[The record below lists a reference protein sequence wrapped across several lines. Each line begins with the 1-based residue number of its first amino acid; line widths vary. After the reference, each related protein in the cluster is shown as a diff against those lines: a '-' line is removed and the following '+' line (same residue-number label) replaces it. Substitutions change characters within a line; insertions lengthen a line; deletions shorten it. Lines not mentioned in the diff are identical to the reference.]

1 MSYRNEMK
9 EEFKGICFILAIV
22 CTVFS
27 VVVTVFAAGIFF
39 VRGCVPTLTAAS
51 DKFAERVVE
60 SMGEDFEEHSWKIDQ
75 KGGGDKD
82 AQDKTSKNN
91 E

>member
-1 MSYRNEMK
+1 MSFRNEMK
-9 EEFKGICFILAIV
+9 EDFKVMCFVLTVV
-22 CTVFS
+22 CTIAS
-27 VVVTVFAAGIFF
+27 ITATMFAAGIFF

-60 SMGEDFEEHSWKIDQ
+60 SMGENFEEYSWKID
-75 KGGGDKD
+75 KKDGGDKD
-82 AQDKTSKNN
+82 SQDKTSKNN

>member
-1 MSYRNEMK
+1 MSFK
-9 EEFKGICFILAIV
+9 EDTKDFLKVALAV
-22 CTVFS
+22 AASFFFFVSLALTLY
-27 VVVTVFAAGIFF
+27 TAGIFF
-39 VRGCVPTLTAAS
+39 LRGCVPTLTAAS

-60 SMGEDFEEHSWKIDQ
+60 SMGEDFEEHSWKIDK